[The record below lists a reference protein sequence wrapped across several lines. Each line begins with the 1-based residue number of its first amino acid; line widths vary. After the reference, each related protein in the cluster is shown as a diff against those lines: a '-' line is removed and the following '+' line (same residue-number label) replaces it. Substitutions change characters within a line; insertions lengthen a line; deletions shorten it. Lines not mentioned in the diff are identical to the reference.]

1 MISKK
6 AEGGEVSQRP
16 WLVRNEARAPSG
28 MLKSSIPGR
37 TDKIPVKV
45 AGGSYV
51 LPADIPSALGQGNT
65 MAGGSILDK
74 MFTKGPYGMNIMKSK
89 SGSSTKM
96 TRASSLTKTNRMGF
110 AEGGET
116 ETAPTPIIAA
126 GGEYILS
133 PEQVAQ
139 LGGGHIDA
147 GPKILDQFVMNVRKQ
162 HINTLKTLKP
172 PKKD

>member
-6 AEGGEVSQRP
+6 AEGGEVSQPP
-16 WLVRNEARAPSG
+16 WFVRNEARAPSG

-74 MFTKGPYGMNIMKSK
+74 MFTKGPYGMNVIKAK
-89 SGSSTKM
+89 SGLSTKM
-96 TRASSLTKTNRMGF
+96 SNASYLNKTN
-110 AEGGET
+110 
-116 ETAPTPIIAA
+116 
-126 GGEYILS
+126 
-133 PEQVAQ
+133 
-139 LGGGHIDA
+139 
-147 GPKILDQFVMNVRKQ
+147 
-162 HINTLKTLKP
+162 
-172 PKKD
+172 